1 MGGGWPMR
9 RTHLVPLLSAMVL
22 ALLLTTCSTLSA
34 VGDGP
39 VAVTV
44 VDVDR
49 APAPSAG
56 ASRATQTDA
65 GDDVRGDPPP
75 PSDPLEEQAADEPDP
90 AVVEEVVEE
99 TVEDDTRDGISEADA
114 PASTPEVTGGD
125 EGAGGAEEAGGT
137 APDSPGREA
146 NGTGGATGAPLPV
159 DVPPAP
165 GARPARVVIPRI
177 GVDNPLVP
185 VGLHPDKSL
194 VVPDQ
199 AHVAGWYTGRPQ
211 PGATG
216 PAIIAGHN
224 QWGGRLGVFYRLHT
238 LSPGDTVEV
247 HNDDGSVVRFEIERL
262 EQHPKSAFP
271 TERVYGR
278 TDRAEVRVI
287 TCGGHFD
294 RSRGSHVD
302 NVIAFGV
309 RTG

>member
-1 MGGGWPMR
+1 MDGGWPMR
-9 RTHLVPLLSAMVL
+9 RTGSAPLLLGALL
-22 ALLLTTCSTLSA
+22 ALLLTTCSSLPA
-34 VGDGP
+34 VGDAP
-39 VAVTV
+39 AAVTI

-49 APAPSAG
+49 APDPLVA
-56 ASRATQTDA
+56 ASRAPMEVAEEDEA
-65 GDDVRGDPPP
+65 APPP
-75 PSDPLEEQAADEPDP
+75 PEADPVGEHAGREPSPPAVEEAVDDTSGTEEAEATAPAPDP
-90 AVVEEVVEE
+90 DAAVAEEEAGE
-99 TVEDDTRDGISEADA
+99 TA
-114 PASTPEVTGGD
+114 AS
-125 EGAGGAEEAGGT
+125 ARAEEAHDAGGT
-137 APDSPGREA
+137 TDAS
-146 NGTGGATGAPLPV
+146 LPV
-159 DVPPAP
+159 DVPPAA
-165 GARPARVVIPRI
+165 GAKPARVVVPRI

-238 LSPGDTVEV
+238 LSAGDTVEV

-302 NVIAFGV
+302 NIIAFGV
-309 RTG
+309 RIG